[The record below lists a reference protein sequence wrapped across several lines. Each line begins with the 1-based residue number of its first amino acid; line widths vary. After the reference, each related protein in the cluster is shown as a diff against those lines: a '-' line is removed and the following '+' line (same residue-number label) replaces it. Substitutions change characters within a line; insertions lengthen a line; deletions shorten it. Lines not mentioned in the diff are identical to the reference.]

1 MLQSAVGFH
10 LKKRCTEIRQMEKNV
25 STFKKRQG

>member
-1 MLQSAVGFH
+1 MLQSAVGFN
-10 LKKRCTEIRQMEKNV
+10 LKRKCIEIRQMEKNV